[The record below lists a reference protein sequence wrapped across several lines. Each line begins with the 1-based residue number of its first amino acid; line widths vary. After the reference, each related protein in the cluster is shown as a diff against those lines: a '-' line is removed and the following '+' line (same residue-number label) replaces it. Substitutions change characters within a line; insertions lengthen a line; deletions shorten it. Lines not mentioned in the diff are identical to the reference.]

1 MEAPEPLTWTT
12 SARGRRV
19 SAPFVISQPYLNFRI
34 GGGDYEY
41 KTCLNVVVKGEIVR
55 TETGRGTERPH
66 PASFDLTDRL
76 GQEAH
81 LEIVSEAGHSGVHV
95 SDIVPSSTP
104 AVDTT
109 RPPLYREAL
118 RPQLHFTARQWA
130 MHRLNPVEREEGWLN
145 DLNGPVFHEGEYH
158 LFAQRWNKCWI
169 HAVSNDLVHWTELQP
184 AFFEESLDTG
194 VQSGSC
200 VVDVGNTS
208 GLGEPG
214 GEPAMVA
221 FWSRN
226 DNRSQCVS
234 YSLDRGRTWTHY
246 AGNPIIDLPE
256 RDPMVFRDHRRSQ
269 WVMVLYGDD
278 RYQLLRS
285 DDLLHW
291 ELLDSSIADSFECP
305 DFFELLVAGTDESRW
320 VLVRGDGRYSVGSF
334 DGQAFVEETPQ
345 LQVDGGP
352 HFYATQSWAA
362 DPAPRRVQVA
372 WMRGGR
378 YPNMP
383 FNQQVS
389 IPCDLSLHRTADG
402 LRLYRTPVP
411 ELASL
416 ERDRST
422 WPARVLSTSSP
433 WQIGTAWP
441 LLRITC
447 EVTLPADG
455 ELAFDICG
463 TRVSVTSGSIAVLD
477 GEQPTITALTKLDI
491 LVDMTSVEVFAND
504 GEASLT
510 ACVQPGH
517 HELTLTASG
526 ADCTIERLEVAE
538 LDSIWP

>member
-1 MEAPEPLTWTT
+1 MEAPESLTWTT
-12 SARGRRV
+12 SAPGRTV

-34 GGGDYEY
+34 SGGDYEY
-41 KTCLNVVVKGEIVR
+41 KTCLNVVVNGEIVR
-55 TETGRGTERPH
+55 TETGRGTEQPH

-81 LEIVSEAGHSGVHV
+81 LEIVSEAGHSHVDV
-95 SDIVPSSTP
+95 SDIALSP
-104 AVDTT
+104 APAIDTT
-109 RPPLYREAL
+109 KPPLYREAL

-145 DLNGPVFHEGEYH
+145 DLNGLVFHEGEYH

-169 HAVSNDLVHWTELQP
+169 HAVSNDLVHWTELEP
-184 AFFEESLDTG
+184 AFFEEDLDTG

-208 GLGEPG
+208 GLAEPG

-226 DNRSQCVS
+226 DNRSQCAS

-246 AGNPIIDLPE
+246 AGNPIMDLPE

-285 DDLLHW
+285 GDLLHW
-291 ELLDSSIADSFECP
+291 EALDSSIADSFECP
-305 DFFELLVAGTDESRW
+305 DFFELPVAGSDESRW

-334 DGQAFVEETPQ
+334 DGKAFVEETSQ

-389 IPCDLSLHRTADG
+389 IPCDLTLHRTADG
-402 LRLYRTPVP
+402 LRMFRTPVP

-416 ERDRST
+416 ERTRHT
-422 WPARVLSTSSP
+422 WPSRVLSVDSP
-433 WQIGTAWP
+433 WRIGTAWP

-447 EVTLPADG
+447 DVAVPADG

-463 TRVSVTSGSIAVLD
+463 TRVTVTSGRIAVLD
-477 GEQPTITALTKLDI
+477 GEQPTITPLTKLDI
-491 LVDMTSVEVFAND
+491 LVDTTSVEVFAND

-517 HELTLTASG
+517 FELTLTASG
-526 ADCTIERLEVAE
+526 ADCAIERLDVAE
-538 LDSIWP
+538 LEAIWP